1 MNTYRHT
8 QSGFVMHGV
17 LGIGIASIVILM
29 MIYGVNPVGITVS
42 IVLIIMLVLFR
53 TLTVE
58 IGDGTFTFAF
68 GIGLIRKRIPLS
80 DIESCAVTR
89 IPWYYGW
96 GIRYTPQGW
105 LYRTS
110 GLMAV
115 KLMLTS
121 GKAILVG
128 TDDAE
133 RLRSALA
140 DAIRKASSGR

>member
-1 MNTYRHT
+1 
-8 QSGFVMHGV
+8 MHSV
-17 LGIGIASIVILM
+17 LGIGMAAIAVLM
-29 MIYGVNPVGITVS
+29 LFFGANAVGIGVFM
-42 IVLIIMLVLFR
+42 VLILLLALFG

-58 IGDGTFTFAF
+58 IGDGALTFAF

-80 DIESCAVTR
+80 DIESCVITR

-115 KLMLTS
+115 KLVLTT
-121 GKAILVG
+121 GKAMLIG

-133 RLRSALA
+133 RLCSAVV
-140 DAIRKASSGR
+140 DANQRASAGR